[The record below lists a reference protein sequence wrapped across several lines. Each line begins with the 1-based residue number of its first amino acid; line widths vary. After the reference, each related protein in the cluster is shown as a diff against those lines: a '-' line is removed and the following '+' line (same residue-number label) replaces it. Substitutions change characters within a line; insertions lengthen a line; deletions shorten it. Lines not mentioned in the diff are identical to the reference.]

1 MEQSK
6 IQNARR
12 QKIPAFLRYKMNN
25 KKIVISAFLIV
36 VPLIVGTTICFWSWH
51 QPASPIENQKLAIN
65 IREKEYI
72 QLLFVGDLMF
82 DRGIRY
88 YALKNGG
95 NEFIF
100 DKISKVLLENDLVV
114 ANLEGPITGAKS
126 MSITAKSDQ
135 PESITFTFDP
145 SLARTLFNEN
155 IRMVDLG
162 NNHILN
168 FGLQGVEETEKYLNR
183 AGVEYFGAP
192 QTKQSIIKDING
204 IKIAF
209 VSYNYYEF
217 RGDLAKAQKAAIDEI
232 KKVRPLADIV
242 IVLCHWGDE
251 YKLNNN
257 EAQKILAHQFIDQG
271 TDLVIGSHPHVI
283 QPIEIYN
290 GKRIYYSL
298 GNFIFDQYFDENVR
312 NGLGV
317 VVKINKTTKQMDF
330 SEKYFYLDSNGQ
342 TLLQTQ
348 GYPASDGQAIE
359 KTEQK

>member
-1 MEQSK
+1 MSTGK
-6 IQNARR
+6 IIITA
-12 QKIPAFLRYKMNN
+12 L
-25 KKIVISAFLIV
+25 LIV
-36 VPLIVGTTICFWSWH
+36 VSLIVGTTICFLFWH
-51 QPASPIENQKLAIN
+51 KQNQPVVEQKPTI
-65 IREKEYI
+65 IIQEKKYI

-100 DKISKVLLENDLVV
+100 EKISPTLLSNDLVV
-114 ANLEGPITGAKS
+114 ANLEGPITSAKS
-126 MSITAKSDQ
+126 MSITAKQDR

-145 SLARTLFNEN
+145 SLAKTLFNEN

-168 FGLQGVEETEKYLNR
+168 FGAQGVEETEKYLNQ
-183 AGVEYFGAP
+183 AGVEYFGVP

-232 KKVRPLADIV
+232 KKVRPLADVV
-242 IVLCHWGDE
+242 IVFCHWGDE

-271 TDLVIGSHPHVI
+271 TDLVIGSHPHII
-283 QPIEIYN
+283 QPMEEYN

-298 GNFIFDQYFDENVR
+298 GNFIFDQYFNENVR

-317 VVKINKTTKQMDF
+317 VVKIDKTTKKLDF
-330 SEKYFYLDSNGQ
+330 SEKHFYLDGNGQ
-342 TLLQTQ
+342 TLLR
-348 GYPASDGQAIE
+348 
-359 KTEQK
+359 

>member
-1 MEQSK
+1 MKSS
-6 IQNARR
+6 
-12 QKIPAFLRYKMNN
+12 
-25 KKIVISAFLIV
+25 KKIIIILIA
-36 VPLIVGTTICFWSWH
+36 VPLIVGTAICLAFFLPANSRVFEYEAKKNH
-51 QPASPIENQKLAIN
+51 Q
-65 IREKEYI
+65 I
-72 QLLFVGDLMF
+72 QILFAGDLMF
-82 DRGIRY
+82 DREIRY
-88 YALKNGG
+88 FAEKNGS

-100 DKISKVLLENDLVV
+100 SAPGGPASGWETLSDFLKSNDLVV